1 VAGTTAGGADG
12 GGVCSPES
20 GLSGAQLH
28 HIRACRGREGLARHR
43 PGQASRRVAAR
54 ARLGAR
60 RASCVGHAR
69 PHRRGAR
76 PAASLGE

>member
-1 VAGTTAGGADG
+1 MAGGADG

-20 GLSGAQLH
+20 GLSGVQQH
-28 HIRACRGREGLARHR
+28 HARACHGSEGSARHR
-43 PGQASRRVAAR
+43 PGQGSRRVAAR

-60 RASCVGHAR
+60 WASRVGHAR
-69 PHRRGAR
+69 PHRRGAG